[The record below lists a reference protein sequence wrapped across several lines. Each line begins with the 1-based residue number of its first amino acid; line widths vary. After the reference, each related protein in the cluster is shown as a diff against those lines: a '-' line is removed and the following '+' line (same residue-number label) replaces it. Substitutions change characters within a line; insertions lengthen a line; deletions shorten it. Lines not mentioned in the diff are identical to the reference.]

1 MSSSSVKVDAR
12 DLKNVA
18 GTAIRASKEQSR
30 ALASAGFMLQ
40 KAIKTGMKAQAP
52 AGEVWPQAHPW
63 TALGKLRGRLVQ
75 RRAKWGRTEMR
86 WTERRRG
93 GVRDLKTGKRPLAK
107 LVGAVRYRKYV
118 DQGMT
123 GGWISNTKV
132 RVGFLTPRA
141 GKLAEYHA
149 SGPHTQ
155 TVTNKMRRFLF
166 AAGLGIS
173 KSQIK
178 IPRRR
183 HVEPVY
189 ERNRRMIEN
198 YISQRVGKVL
208 TR

>member
-1 MSSSSVKVDAR
+1 MTTVKINYK
-12 DLKNVA
+12 DLKKVSQ
-18 GTAIRASKEQSR
+18 TSIKASREQSR
-30 ALASAGFMLQ
+30 AIASAGFMLQ
-40 KAIKTGMKAQAP
+40 KAIKLGIKAQAP
-52 AGEVWPQAHPW
+52 AGEAWPQAHPW

-75 RRAKWGRTEMR
+75 RRAKWGRTSMT

-93 GVRDLKTGKRPLAK
+93 GARDLKSGKKPLAK
-107 LVGAVRYRKYV
+107 LAGAVRYRKYV

-123 GGWISNTKV
+123 GGWINNTKV
-132 RVGFLTPRA
+132 RVGFLTPKA

-155 TVTNKMRRFLF
+155 TVTDKMRRLLF